1 MAKKKKDYEAH
12 EAAIQSLREY
22 ASRKRWQIVEEK
34 EIDFGYRVVV
44 FDGFTRN
51 NVDFYPS
58 GKILIQ
64 GKQGALWDELG
75 RWREERSTA
84 AVQKTG
90 IVSLPFEDMPPVEQ
104 PAPLAQAPTAPISK
118 PTARESIVLGVAGKE
133 DYFGPLVISAVHV
146 DAWAEAQFS
155 MLGIHDSTP
164 LSDELLLAKAEEI
177 RAICPYTLVTIGSR
191 RYNEAFAKVQ
201 SQNSVWAWGNV
212 RAIEAILEKA
222 TCNMVVAR
230 QFGDEAI
237 IETALGKKERRIT
250 LEQSADSQVDSAVV
264 AANIVAEAE
273 YGRYIG
279 QLAQRV
285 GQKLPRGDSDELVIT
300 VGREIVAK
308 GGKNALGEVAKL
320 HFGVT
325 QKIFQ

>member
-1 MAKKKKDYEAH
+1 MAKKKRDYEAH
-12 EAAIQSLREY
+12 EAAIRSLLEY
-22 ASRKRWQIVEEK
+22 ASRKGWQIVEEK

-44 FDGFTRN
+44 YDGFTRN

-58 GKILIQ
+58 GKILVQ

-75 RWREERSTA
+75 RWKEERSTA
-84 AVQKTG
+84 AAQKTG
-90 IVSLPFEDMPPVEQ
+90 IVTLPFEDMPPIEKPVSVEQ
-104 PAPLAQAPTAPISK
+104 AVTASISK
-118 PTARESIVLGVAGKE
+118 PTVRESIMLGVAGKE
-133 DYFGPLVISAVHV
+133 DYFGPLVISAIHV

-155 MLGIHDSTP
+155 MLGLHDTTP

-177 RAICPYTLVTIGSR
+177 RAICPYTLVTIGPK
-191 RYNEAFAKVQ
+191 RYNEALAKVQ
-201 SQNSVWAWGNV
+201 RQDSVWAWGNV
-212 RAIEAILEKA
+212 RAIETMLEKA
-222 TCNMVVAR
+222 KSEMVVAP

-237 IETALGKKERRIT
+237 IEEALGKKGHQIT
-250 LEQSADSQVDSAVV
+250 LEQSTDSQMDSAVV

-273 YGRYIG
+273 YMRYMG
-279 QLAQRV
+279 KLAQRM

-300 VGREIVAK
+300 MGREIVAK

-320 HFGVT
+320 DFGVT